1 MEPHERGEQI
11 RKRYR
16 KSEKAIKM
24 KDCWHLPT
32 LRKEVKLL
40 VIECQHLL
48 QNKNMNKLTIARR
61 KLESIVDFCQQNSF
75 KDGGHLRNRNF
86 AILADR
92 QNVPK
97 MDTITNI
104 TKTTCLQLPKSHD
117 LPQYTMAPLPLW
129 ALGVKFPNVSPLA
142 FMWGSGTITY
152 KAFCRFIRA
161 MPFHQSSSLLCL
173 QSVRSHCRAL

>member
-1 MEPHERGEQI
+1 MFLCCNIGELSPSKLCTISKALFSKIQI
-11 RKRYR
+11 F
-16 KSEKAIKM
+16 M
-24 KDCWHLPT
+24 KTSNLHSSHWNTVVSWLQPSVNNSKQLKQVQTPT
-32 LRKEVKLL
+32 QSRLKPR
-40 VIECQHLL
+40 
-48 QNKNMNKLTIARR
+48 
-61 KLESIVDFCQQNSF
+61 
-75 KDGGHLRNRNF
+75 GHLRNGNF
-86 AILADR
+86 AVSAER
-92 QNVPK
+92 RNVPK

-117 LPQYTMAPLPLW
+117 LPQYTMVPLPLW

-173 QSVRSHCRAL
+173 QSVRSHRRAL